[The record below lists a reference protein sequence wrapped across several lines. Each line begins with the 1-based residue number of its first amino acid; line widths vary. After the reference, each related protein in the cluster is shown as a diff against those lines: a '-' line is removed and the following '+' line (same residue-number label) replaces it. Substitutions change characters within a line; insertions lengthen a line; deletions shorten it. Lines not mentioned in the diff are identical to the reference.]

1 MKLPLTPVLTASLV
15 VAASSVQAQLGP
27 GWYQKNRN
35 NVNAP
40 TTAPDPLAQYTP
52 TAPPPSPRPLQPQG
66 PVIAGNEADAITPE
80 IQSLA
85 TGLLNDPKLIFDYVH
100 NHIAYV
106 HYFGCKKGATMTLLE
121 GSGNDFD
128 QCALLVA
135 LLRQAGYSPSYQFG
149 FQAVP
154 YESADGQDIMHWFGV
169 PLPNT
174 DLATTFNF
182 LFRFFVLRNYP
193 LRHDPRSGYDYT
205 ILRYFDNSPV
215 FLRVWVVV
223 NLGGTDYYLDPAFKT
238 STQVSGINLTSAT
251 GSSKTDIM
259 NSAGGTVA
267 PNGSDWVQNIQEG
280 SLNTKLTAYTTSLL
294 NSLRSQ
300 SPNASPDE
308 VVGGW
313 RINESE
319 IQQFSTTTRFP
330 IIVSSGLY
338 NIPVQTWSAIP
349 AVYFSTLEIQ
359 AGNIDR
365 TLKFAEL
372 QGKRLSLTFASSQTQ
387 LWLDDSLQNTETG

>member
-1 MKLPLTPVLTASLV
+1 MKLPLTSVLTVSLV
-15 VAASSVQAQLGP
+15 VAVTSVQAQLGP
-27 GWYQKNRN
+27 GWHQKNRN
-35 NVNAP
+35 NINAP
-40 TTAPDPLAQYTP
+40 TTAPDPLEQYTP
-52 TAPPPSPRPLQPQG
+52 TPPPPGPRLLQHQGEG

-154 YESADGQDIMHWFGV
+154 YESADGQDIKHWFGV
-169 PLPNT
+169 TLPNT

-182 LFRFFVLRNYP
+182 LFRFFFLRSYP
-193 LRHDPRSGYDYT
+193 LLHDSSSGYDYT
-205 ILRYFDNSPV
+205 ILRNFDNSPV

-251 GSSKTDIM
+251 GSSKTDI
-259 NSAGGTVA
+259 
-267 PNGSDWVQNIQEG
+267 
-280 SLNTKLTAYTTSLL
+280 
-294 NSLRSQ
+294 
-300 SPNASPDE
+300 
-308 VVGGW
+308 
-313 RINESE
+313 
-319 IQQFSTTTRFP
+319 
-330 IIVSSGLY
+330 
-338 NIPVQTWSAIP
+338 
-349 AVYFSTLEIQ
+349 
-359 AGNIDR
+359 
-365 TLKFAEL
+365 
-372 QGKRLSLTFASSQTQ
+372 
-387 LWLDDSLQNTETG
+387 